1 MMRFAPLLLA
11 RRWTRRG
18 LFQVMT
24 GSVLLAVACSRR
36 PVAPTP
42 SPQPAA
48 EPTVTVL
55 PTRSG
60 GSAAGP
66 IREYTI
72 EAVEAE
78 IELAG
83 RRVRTFTDGGQVPGP
98 ELRVRE
104 GETLRVLLENRLP
117 EPTTIHWHG
126 IPVPNAMDGGA
137 GRHAAGGR
145 AW

>member
-1 MMRFAPLLLA
+1 M
-11 RRWTRRG
+11 
-18 LFQVMT
+18 
-24 GSVLLAVACSRR
+24 
-36 PVAPTP
+36 
-42 SPQPAA
+42 
-48 EPTVTVL
+48 VTVL

-78 IELAG
+78 VEFAG
-83 RRVRTFTDGGQVPGP
+83 RRVRTFTYGGQVPGP

-117 EPTTIHWHG
+117 EPTTIH
-126 IPVPNAMDGGA
+126 
-137 GRHAAGGR
+137 
-145 AW
+145 